1 MMLFT
6 SHRNFSLQFR
16 LILICFVLV
25 LLTLPFQ
32 AFSQTK
38 AKTFTAK
45 NAVYL
50 DIGGNAGQYAF
61 TYGKL
66 FYQKGAL
73 KMMGSVGFALWA
85 DRVEGSTV
93 FNPAIPLEFSGL
105 LGRGKHHL
113 ELAIGA
119 TPHLATSL
127 DINSET
133 LELEDKVVFDSL
145 IPLRIGYR
153 YQKPEGGFFFRVG
166 YTPFFKVPLGVRED
180 WVFTSIFAGLSIGKS
195 F

>member
-1 MMLFT
+1 MSLQHK
-6 SHRNFSLQFR
+6 SWLLLVLVFSLS
-16 LILICFVLV
+16 ISIC
-25 LLTLPFQ
+25 
-32 AFSQTK
+32 ARAQTK
-38 AKTFTAK
+38 SETFTAK

-50 DIGGNAGQYAF
+50 DLGGNAGQYAF

-93 FNPAIPLEFSGL
+93 FNPAFPLEFSGL

-119 TPHLATSL
+119 TPHLATGL
-127 DINSET
+127 YINSET

-166 YTPFFKVPLGVRED
+166 YTPFFKVPLGGRED
-180 WVFTSIFAGLSIGKS
+180 WVFTPIFAGISFGKS

>member
-1 MMLFT
+1 MNLQHK
-6 SHRNFSLQFR
+6 SSL
-16 LILICFVLV
+16 LLVLV
-25 LLTLPFQ
+25 FALSISIC
-32 AFSQTK
+32 ARAQTK
-38 AKTFTAK
+38 AETFTAK
-45 NAVYL
+45 KAIYL

-61 TYGKL
+61 TYGNL

-93 FNPAIPLEFSGL
+93 FNPAVPLEVSGL
-105 LGRGKHHL
+105 LGKGNHHL
-113 ELAIGA
+113 ELGLGL
-119 TPHLATSL
+119 TPHLARSL
-127 DINSET
+127 DFNSET
-133 LELEDKVVFDSL
+133 LELEDKLVLNTL

-166 YTPFFKVPLGVRED
+166 YTPFFKVFAGGRED
-180 WVFTSIFAGLSIGKS
+180 WVFTPIFAGISFGKS

>member
-1 MMLFT
+1 M
-6 SHRNFSLQFR
+6 NFSPKSV
-16 LILICFVLV
+16 LIGLFLIFI
-25 LLTLPFQ
+25 T
-32 AFSQTK
+32 FSQSSF
-38 AKTFTAK
+38 AQAESETFTAK
-45 NAVYL
+45 NAIYL
-50 DIGGNAGQYAF
+50 DLGGNAGQYAF

-73 KMMGSVGFALWA
+73 KMMGSVGFSLWA

-93 FNPAIPLEFSGL
+93 FNPAIPLEISGL

-119 TPHLATSL
+119 TPHLATGL
-127 DINSET
+127 DINPET

-166 YTPFFKVPLGVRED
+166 YTPFFKVPVGGRED
-180 WVFTSIFAGLSIGKS
+180 WVFTPVFAGLSFGKS

>member
-1 MMLFT
+1 MNYKSKFILFG
-6 SHRNFSLQFR
+6 FS
-16 LILICFVLV
+16 LV
-25 LLTLPFQ
+25 LLISSPSIF
-32 AFSQTK
+32 AQTE
-38 AKTFTAK
+38 AETFTAK
-45 NAVYL
+45 KAVYL
-50 DIGGNAGQYAF
+50 DLGGNAGQYAITF
-61 TYGKL
+61 GKH
-66 FYQKGAL
+66 FYQKGAI
-73 KMMGSVGFALWA
+73 KMMGSVGFSLWA

-93 FNPAIPLEFSGL
+93 FNPAIPLEVSGL
-105 LGRGKHHL
+105 IGSGNHHL
-113 ELAIGA
+113 ELGLGL

-127 DINSET
+127 DFNSET

-166 YTPFFKVPLGVRED
+166 YTPFFKVPVGGRED